1 MAGVDQ
7 RFSACLIDV
16 YETVVTCDFSMY
28 ARELQKAAGVS
39 PELWHEAFVTFGAA
53 VTDGRS
59 SMADV
64 YSWALRA
71 TGEEPRDDRV
81 RGLVRMDEELL
92 FEYTCLHED
101 AVPFLEMLKMRGVA
115 SALVSNCA
123 ENTRSLLERLG
134 LAGLVDGMVLSC
146 EIGRAK
152 PSPEIYRRA
161 LDLLGVEAATTVF
174 VDDQT
179 AYCEGAEAIG
189 ITALQISRHGVP
201 EGKVHSRTITSLLEL
216 DSVL

>member
-1 MAGVDQ
+1 
-7 RFSACLIDV
+7 
-16 YETVVTCDFSMY
+16 
-28 ARELQKAAGVS
+28 
-39 PELWHEAFVTFGAA
+39 
-53 VTDGRS
+53 
-59 SMADV
+59 MADV

-81 RGLVRMDEELL
+81 CGLVRMDEELL

-101 AVPFLEMLKMRGVA
+101 AVPFLEMHKMKGIA

-201 EGKVHSRTITSLLEL
+201 EGKSTRGLLPRCWSSTPHSKRGGPAGQHR
-216 DSVL
+216 DVLNRAAGIDQLSARRNW